1 MEHLQDNKIKKLTLT
16 GLMIAIVFVS
26 GSIIRIP
33 TLNGFMQPGDCMVL
47 LSAVL
52 LGKKYGTA
60 AGAFGMALVDILSG
74 YLIWAPFT
82 FVIKGAMA
90 FITAVIIEKYKDER
104 FKTYLI
110 AFIVA
115 GIVDVVGYF
124 IGNAIMGGLILGA
137 SNGFI
142 GSIIYA
148 ALHVPGDAMQAI
160 LGIVLA
166 LILAPFIRK
175 IKNSLN

>member
-1 MEHLQDNKIKKLTLT
+1 MEYTENDKIKKLILT

-52 LGKKYGTA
+52 LGKKYGTV
-60 AGAFGMALVDILSG
+60 AGAFGMALVDVLSG

-90 FITAVIIEKYKDER
+90 FVTALIIEKYKNDKI
-104 FKTYLI
+104 KTYLI
-110 AFIVA
+110 AFITG
-115 GIVDVVGYF
+115 GIVDVIGYF

-137 SNGFI
+137 SNGFL
-142 GSIIYA
+142 GSIIYS
-148 ALHVPGDAMQAI
+148 ALHVPGDAAQAI
-160 LGIVLA
+160 LGVVLA
-166 LILAPFIRK
+166 FLLSPFVRK
-175 IKNSLN
+175 IKVV